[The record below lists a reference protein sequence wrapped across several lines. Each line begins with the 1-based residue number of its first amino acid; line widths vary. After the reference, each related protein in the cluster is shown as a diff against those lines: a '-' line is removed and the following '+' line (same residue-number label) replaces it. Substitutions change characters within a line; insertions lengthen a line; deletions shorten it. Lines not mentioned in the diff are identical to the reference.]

1 MPDIDILIE
10 APGWKS
16 IPGVKIA
23 VERAVMATL
32 AAADLEPAGVSVM
45 LGNDAAVREL
55 NAQYRGKDSPT
66 NVLSFPAP
74 SVPGQPGIVLGDIV
88 LAYETCNAEALAEG
102 KTLVHHMTHLV
113 IHGVLHLLGHNHE
126 NDAEAEVMEAQE
138 VALLAGLGI
147 ANPYADHPEALS

>member
-10 APGWKS
+10 APGWKT
-16 IPGVKIA
+16 IPGVKMV
-23 VERAVMATL
+23 VERAVIATL
-32 AAADLEPAGVSVM
+32 AAAKLEPAGVSVM

-74 SVPGQPGIVLGDIV
+74 AVPGQPAVILGDIV
-88 LAYETCNAEALAEG
+88 LAYETCRAEAEAEG
-102 KTLVHHMTHLV
+102 KMLAHHMTHLV
-113 IHGVLHLLGHNHE
+113 IHGVLHLLGYNHE
-126 NDAEAEVMEAQE
+126 TEAEAEAMEAHE

-147 ANPYADHPEALS
+147 ANPYADHSEALS